1 MHGHK
6 HKSRELYPCN
16 CRVHG
21 STQRKTNYVC
31 NRNISS
37 MNLMQE
43 VVLYTLLLI
52 IAIVLCIVEGV
63 DYIFVIISKLYITL
77 CSLLI
82 ADRNFW
88 KYIIKND

>member
-1 MHGHK
+1 
-6 HKSRELYPCN
+6 
-16 CRVHG
+16 
-21 STQRKTNYVC
+21 
-31 NRNISS
+31 

-63 DYIFVIISKLYITL
+63 AYIFVIVSKLYITL
-77 CSLLI
+77 CALLI